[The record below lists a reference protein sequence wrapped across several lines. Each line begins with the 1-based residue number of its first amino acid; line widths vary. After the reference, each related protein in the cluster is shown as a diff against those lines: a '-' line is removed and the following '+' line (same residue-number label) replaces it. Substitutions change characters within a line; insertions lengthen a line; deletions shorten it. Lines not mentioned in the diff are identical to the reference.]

1 MSIMSMVGMLEEQPK
16 IRLTDKTLKSVKDW
30 DVGETY
36 TITLKVMMK
45 EKELRDDN
53 SIEGCFCIVKASSGD
68 KE

>member
-1 MSIMSMVGMLEEQPK
+1 MSIMTMVGMLNEQPMVH
-16 IRLTDKTLKSVKDW
+16 LSDKTLKSVKDW

-36 TITLKVMMK
+36 TITLKVKMK

-53 SIEGCFCIVKASSGD
+53 SIEGCFYIVKASSGD